1 MMVVVEEEPKK
12 FSSTE
17 KLTHVVLPFT
27 SHSIKP
33 PLQMASN
40 ASVLCRSS
48 VNLFRSFDSSIT
60 SRNAYIPPALLITH
74 VDVGSYYLY
83 HFQNDDFGH
92 GIYSNFFLKKH
103 Q

>member
-1 MMVVVEEEPKK
+1 MMVVEEEEPKK

-48 VNLFRSFDSSIT
+48 VNLLRSFDSSIAN
-60 SRNAYIPPALLITH
+60 RNAYIPQALLIRY
-74 VDVGSYYLY
+74 VDAGSYYLY
-83 HFQNDDFGH
+83 HSQNIDFGP
-92 GIYSNFFLKKH
+92 GVY
-103 Q
+103 